1 MTTLAKELTK
11 TVERLDK
18 KYGSDD
24 LFVKM
29 MKWQLEEIIN
39 QQDLKDQVCPVQV
52 VRKRKSIFEKYQID
66 DLQNLPI
73 DPVEMAIRAAYGI
86 DWDEDISKETIKR
99 KREQI
104 ANKLQADKIYKKPS
118 AYKSGYIVKTYK
130 SLGGTYRDDKATK
143 NLSRWFKEKWADV
156 GNKEYPVYRPTKRL
170 NKLTPFTV
178 NEIDI

>member
-1 MTTLAKELTK
+1 MTTLAKELAK

-73 DPVEMAIRAAYGI
+73 DPVEMAIREAFGI

-99 KREQI
+99 KSKQI
-104 ANKLQADKIYKKPS
+104 ADKLLADKIANSQPKR
-118 AYKSGYIVKTYK
+118 KSK
-130 SLGGTYRDDKATK
+130 
-143 NLSRWFKEKWADV
+143 
-156 GNKEYPVYRPTKRL
+156 
-170 NKLTPFTV
+170 
-178 NEIDI
+178 

>member
-1 MTTLAKELTK
+1 MTTLAKELAK
-11 TVERLDK
+11 TVERLDQ

-29 MKWQLEEIIN
+29 MKRQLEEIIN
-39 QQDLKDQVCPVQV
+39 QQDQKDQACSVQV

-104 ANKLQADKIYKKPS
+104 ANKLQADKITNNQPKR
-118 AYKSGYIVKTYK
+118 KSK
-130 SLGGTYRDDKATK
+130 
-143 NLSRWFKEKWADV
+143 
-156 GNKEYPVYRPTKRL
+156 
-170 NKLTPFTV
+170 
-178 NEIDI
+178 

>member
-73 DPVEMAIRAAYGI
+73 DPVEMAIREAFGI

-99 KREQI
+99 KSKQI
-104 ANKLQADKIYKKPS
+104 ADKLLADKITNSQPKR
-118 AYKSGYIVKTYK
+118 KSK
-130 SLGGTYRDDKATK
+130 
-143 NLSRWFKEKWADV
+143 
-156 GNKEYPVYRPTKRL
+156 
-170 NKLTPFTV
+170 
-178 NEIDI
+178 

>member
-29 MKWQLEEIIN
+29 MKWQLVEIIN

-73 DPVEMAIRAAYGI
+73 DPVEMAIREAFGI

-99 KREQI
+99 KSKEI
-104 ANKLQADKIYKKPS
+104 ADKLLADKIANSQPKR
-118 AYKSGYIVKTYK
+118 KSK
-130 SLGGTYRDDKATK
+130 
-143 NLSRWFKEKWADV
+143 
-156 GNKEYPVYRPTKRL
+156 
-170 NKLTPFTV
+170 
-178 NEIDI
+178 

>member
-29 MKWQLEEIIN
+29 MKWQLDEIIN
-39 QQDLKDQVCPVQV
+39 QQDLKDQVCSVQV

-73 DPVEMAIRAAYGI
+73 DPVEMAIREAFGI

-99 KREQI
+99 KSKEI
-104 ANKLQADKIYKKPS
+104 ADKLLADKIANSQPKR
-118 AYKSGYIVKTYK
+118 KSK
-130 SLGGTYRDDKATK
+130 
-143 NLSRWFKEKWADV
+143 
-156 GNKEYPVYRPTKRL
+156 
-170 NKLTPFTV
+170 
-178 NEIDI
+178 

>member
-73 DPVEMAIRAAYGI
+73 DPVEMAIREAFGI

-99 KREQI
+99 KSKEI
-104 ANKLQADKIYKKPS
+104 ADKLLADKIANSQPKR
-118 AYKSGYIVKTYK
+118 KSK
-130 SLGGTYRDDKATK
+130 
-143 NLSRWFKEKWADV
+143 
-156 GNKEYPVYRPTKRL
+156 
-170 NKLTPFTV
+170 
-178 NEIDI
+178 

>member
-73 DPVEMAIRAAYGI
+73 DPVEMAIREAFGI

-99 KREQI
+99 KSKEI
-104 ANKLQADKIYKKPS
+104 ADKLLADKITNSQPKR
-118 AYKSGYIVKTYK
+118 KSK
-130 SLGGTYRDDKATK
+130 
-143 NLSRWFKEKWADV
+143 
-156 GNKEYPVYRPTKRL
+156 
-170 NKLTPFTV
+170 
-178 NEIDI
+178 

>member
-73 DPVEMAIRAAYGI
+73 DPVEMAIREAFGI

-99 KREQI
+99 KSKQI
-104 ANKLQADKIYKKPS
+104 ADKLLADKIANSQPKR
-118 AYKSGYIVKTYK
+118 KSK
-130 SLGGTYRDDKATK
+130 
-143 NLSRWFKEKWADV
+143 
-156 GNKEYPVYRPTKRL
+156 
-170 NKLTPFTV
+170 
-178 NEIDI
+178 

>member
-11 TVERLDK
+11 TVEQLDK

-73 DPVEMAIRAAYGI
+73 DPVEMAIREAFGI

-99 KREQI
+99 KSKQI
-104 ANKLQADKIYKKPS
+104 ADKLLADKIANNQPKR
-118 AYKSGYIVKTYK
+118 KSK
-130 SLGGTYRDDKATK
+130 
-143 NLSRWFKEKWADV
+143 
-156 GNKEYPVYRPTKRL
+156 
-170 NKLTPFTV
+170 
-178 NEIDI
+178 